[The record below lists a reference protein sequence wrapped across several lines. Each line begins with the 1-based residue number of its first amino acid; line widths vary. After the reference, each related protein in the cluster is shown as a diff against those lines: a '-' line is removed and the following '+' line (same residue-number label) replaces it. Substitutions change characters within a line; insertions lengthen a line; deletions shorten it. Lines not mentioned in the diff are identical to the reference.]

1 MTPVE
6 LSRTV
11 SSAVRRAVEAG
22 ELVVPVP
29 ERVVV
34 GEPGAGGCGD
44 FATNVALRLARP
56 AGLPPLTVAEVLR
69 AHLLGFPGIR
79 DVVVTGPGF
88 LNISL
93 GEEADPVVA
102 LVREIRERGSAYG
115 HSELLA
121 GQVVVLRVPYEVR
134 AEVVADAVV
143 RIVASQGGRAEV
155 EHGEPV
161 NLRPV
166 PAPEDPAPLGADA
179 AQWALLHPAPHDRPR
194 ITADHLAQRESNPL
208 FRVRYAHARVRSV
221 VRNAGRLGF
230 AAEPG
235 PLEVREFDAEPGP
248 LEVREVDS
256 PAVREPGPPAESVVV
271 HESRPSVV
279 PEPGPARS
287 VVAHASRPSAVPEPG
302 HAGSVVTHEPGP
314 SAVREP
320 GSVAVPEVS
329 EPVPADVVPEPV
341 AAVPAVSAYA
351 PEPVPADVPQPV
363 LADARES
370 GSLPAREPGFLPAR
384 ESGSL
389 PAREPGFLPAREPG
403 SVAAPVPAPA
413 GAAGPASAQV
423 RESASVQFPGFVAAH
438 QHAPLLTAL
447 SAHPRILAAAA
458 THRAPD
464 RLARHLVTLADAVL
478 PFLYTVLPCGEEKP
492 SAAHRARLALA
503 EAAGTVLAG
512 GLSLLGIDAPEHL

>member
-11 SSAVRRAVEAG
+11 LSAVRRAVDAG
-22 ELVVPVP
+22 ELVVAVP
-29 ERVVV
+29 ERVLV

-56 AGLPPLTVAEVLR
+56 AGLPPLKVAELLR
-69 AHLLGFPGIR
+69 AYLLECPGIR

-93 GEEADPVVA
+93 GEEADPAVA
-102 LVREIRERGSAYG
+102 LVREILERGTAYG
-115 HSELLA
+115 HSDLLA
-121 GQVVVLRVPYEVR
+121 GQVVVLRVPYEAR
-134 AEVVADAVV
+134 AEAVADAVV

-221 VRNAGRLGF
+221 ARNAGRLGF

-235 PLEVREFDAEPGP
+235 PLDI
-248 LEVREVDS
+248 
-256 PAVREPGPPAESVVV
+256 
-271 HESRPSVV
+271 
-279 PEPGPARS
+279 
-287 VVAHASRPSAVPEPG
+287 
-302 HAGSVVTHEPGP
+302 
-314 SAVREP
+314 
-320 GSVAVPEVS
+320 
-329 EPVPADVVPEPV
+329 
-341 AAVPAVSAYA
+341 
-351 PEPVPADVPQPV
+351 
-363 LADARES
+363 RES
-370 GSLPAREPGFLPAR
+370 GSITAGGLGGVVDLDRDLGVHESGVLGVRAPGAVVDLDCQSGTAFGVR
-384 ESGSL
+384 ESGTVVDTDRDRDRDRDSGRDRESESL
-389 PAREPGFLPAREPG
+389 ALRAPGPVEARQPGPVDAPQPGPGDVRESVPDEVPARTQSHE
-403 SVAAPVPAPA
+403 PAPA
-413 GAAGPASAQV
+413 LTPSHEPAPAPTPS
-423 RESASVQFPGFVAAH
+423 
-438 QHAPLLTAL
+438 HAPTPTHPRTPPPTPPTPLLAAL
-447 SAHPRILAAAA
+447 SAHPRVLAAAA
-458 THRAPD
+458 AHRAPD
-464 RLARHLVTLADAVL
+464 RLARHLVTLADALL

>member
-1 MTPVE
+1 M
-6 LSRTV
+6 
-11 SSAVRRAVEAG
+11 EAG

-56 AGLPPLTVAEVLR
+56 AGLPPLKVAEVLR

-221 VRNAGRLGF
+221 MRNAGRLG
-230 AAEPG
+230 
-235 PLEVREFDAEPGP
+235 FDAEPGP

-256 PAVREPGPPAESVVV
+256 PAVRGPKP
-271 HESRPSVV
+271 
-279 PEPGPARS
+279 PARS
-287 VVAHASRPSAVPEPG
+287 VVAHASRPSVVPEPGAARSVVVHESKPSAVPEPG
-302 HAGSVVTHEPGP
+302 HAGAVVTHEPGP

-341 AAVPAVSAYA
+341 AAVPAVPAGPAYA

-363 LADARES
+363 PADVREF
-370 GSLPAREPGFLPAR
+370 GSLPAREPG
-384 ESGSL
+384 S
-389 PAREPGFLPAREPG
+389 LPAREPG
-403 SVAAPVPAPA
+403 SVAAPVPAAA
-413 GAAGPASAQV
+413 GAAGAASAEV
-423 RESASVQFPGFVAAH
+423 RESASAQFPGFTAAH